1 MTIKETWSQL
11 GWEKKIAAI
20 AGIVFLLIFIPISV
34 QWLLYRFTH
43 AITNDAFV
51 ETDLINI
58 SPLVPGHIKTLYV
71 DESYTIKQGQPLAF
85 IDDRDYSAQV
95 AIRAAELERGE
106 KELATVRVTL
116 ERTKREVDQQIA
128 YTEEALKEAHENQ
141 TRANAHYVKTERD
154 YERLKNLFER
164 KVIPKTKFDAI
175 EAEYISSKA
184 NLSSAEILIKM
195 RGIER
200 EKALTG
206 RYLAEELKKKVNAL
220 ESAVQVA
227 RESLEAAKINLDH
240 TRVISPVNGVVAKK
254 FLFEGD
260 YVSPGFPI
268 FSIYD
273 KDNIFVRAHLEETK
287 MGGVKLGQVVDIKV
301 DAYPGKIF
309 KGRLIKIGEASGA
322 KFSLIPRDTTTGE
335 FTKVVQR
342 IPIKIA
348 VNDPKKLLIPGYA
361 VEVGIEVKR
370 ARK

>member
-20 AGIVFLLIFIPISV
+20 AGIMFLLIFIPISV

-71 DESYTIKQGQPLAF
+71 DESYRIKKGEILAL
-85 IDDRDYSAQV
+85 IDDRDYRAQ
-95 AIRAAELERGE
+95 AEIRAANLDRVEE
-106 KELATVRVTL
+106 ELATVRVTL

-128 YTEEALKEAHENQ
+128 YTEEALKEARENQ
-141 TRANAHYVKTERD
+141 TRAHAYYVKTERD
-154 YERLKNLFER
+154 YGRLKILLER
-164 KVIPKTKFDAI
+164 RVIPKTKFDAI

-184 NLSSAEILIKM
+184 NLSSAEILIRM

-206 RYLAEELKKKVNAL
+206 RYQIEELVKKVHTL
-220 ESAVQVA
+220 ESAVKTA
-227 RESLEAAKINLDH
+227 EKEYEAAAINLDH
-240 TRVISPVNGVVAKK
+240 TKVYSPVNGVVAKK

-260 YVSPGFPI
+260 FVSPGFPV
-268 FSIYD
+268 FSIYN
-273 KDNIFVRAHLEETK
+273 KDNVFVRAHLEETK
-287 MGGVKLGQVVDIKV
+287 MEGVKLGQVVDIKV
-301 DAYPGKIF
+301 DAYPGKMF

-361 VEVGIEVKR
+361 VEVGIELKR